1 MRNSCT
7 LAILGAAAT
16 AAVCG
21 TASAQIWA
29 EVGDAPVRP
38 AFQITVGGGPLTAI
52 TGLGNTDAAGTID
65 VDFYCV
71 HIDGTQ
77 WSASTLGGANWDT
90 MLALY
95 AMDGVTQLIANDDAG
110 GTLQSFIGGTN
121 PITGDYLLGITR
133 FADFGW
139 DDIGGQGTSPYRI
152 ELTGMSYCQ
161 VPAPSALALMGL
173 GGLAVARRRR

>member
-16 AAVCG
+16 AAICG

-38 AFQITVGGGPLTAI
+38 AFQITVGAGPLTTI
-52 TGLGNTDAAGTID
+52 TGHGNTDAAGTID

-95 AMDGVTQLIANDDAG
+95 AMDGVTQLAANDDFG
-110 GTLQSFIGGTN
+110 GSLQSFISGSN
-121 PITGDYLLGITR
+121 APGDYLLGITR
-133 FADFGW
+133 FPDFGW
-139 DDIGGQGTSPYRI
+139 DDLGGQGGSAYRI